1 MIRWD
6 YSLNWKY
13 IVDKMEEKFGLKPDS
28 TEKLSM
34 GDIQRKI
41 EKIWEEYV
49 DILDEK
55 YAEAE
60 IIDSLN
66 KEIM

>member
-41 EKIWEEYV
+41 EEIWVEYV

-60 IIDSLN
+60 IVDSLN
-66 KEIM
+66 KEIV

>member
-60 IIDSLN
+60 IVDSLN

>member
-1 MIRWD
+1 MIIWD
-6 YSLNWKY
+6 YSINWKY

-34 GDIQRKI
+34 GEIDRKI
-41 EKIWEEYV
+41 EEIWGEYV
-49 DILDEK
+49 DILDKK
-55 YAEAE
+55 YVEAK

-66 KEIM
+66 KEIV

>member
-1 MIRWD
+1 MIYWD
-6 YSLNWKY
+6 YTINWKY

-60 IIDSLN
+60 IVDSLN
-66 KEIM
+66 KEMA

>member
-41 EKIWEEYV
+41 EEIWVEYV

-55 YAEAE
+55 YAEDE
-60 IIDSLN
+60 IVDSLN

>member
-41 EKIWEEYV
+41 EKIWVEYV

-60 IIDSLN
+60 IVDSLN
-66 KEIM
+66 KEMA